1 MLDFGLYLDRG
12 NSPCVICRQ
21 LVYSFHESKIMT
33 KKIADFEIS
42 GIAIN
47 FEGAWWSLLLFAT
60 KPRQENCVDI
70 NAFIWILCARY
81 RSLNLIPFGFK
92 ISYTQLL
99 WHYWRSRWFVQLSFY
114 DFLGC
119 DKWLSSSSSLEK

>member
-1 MLDFGLYLDRG
+1 MLDFGLYLDTG

-47 FEGAWWSLLLFAT
+47 FEGAWWSLLLFAA
-60 KPRQENCVDI
+60 KPHQENCVDI
-70 NAFIWILCARY
+70 NAFI
-81 RSLNLIPFGFK
+81 
-92 ISYTQLL
+92 
-99 WHYWRSRWFVQLSFY
+99 
-114 DFLGC
+114 
-119 DKWLSSSSSLEK
+119 